1 MKESSGMNM
10 SETGAVLVT
19 DQVNQQSEIR
29 AQPVVGSAKPVLSP
43 AMRWAVLLLLS
54 LGVLIAFI
62 DRTSISSA
70 LADKAFISHFALSN
84 IDRGTL
90 GSAFFWSYG
99 VVQLFMGW
107 MVDRYG
113 VKWLYAIFFVAWCAA
128 TAATGFATSFAMI
141 LVLRVAVGAA
151 EAVVIPASYRWIRDN
166 FDDRSTGLAVGFFT
180 SGNKLGSAVG
190 APIAAW
196 LIVHYSWQA
205 MFILTGVIGV
215 LWLVPWLLVVPNDLS
230 NRAAR
235 EVTRRSAAT
244 VTWKAIFASP
254 VVWGGLVVNFCYGY
268 FGFFGATWMPS
279 YLVETRGLSLQQS
292 GAYTFLSFAGV
303 ALVAILGGWWADKM
317 IARGRD
323 AIAVRKGFI
332 VAGFLGACTVLLG
345 ANATSVPVALFWNVT
360 SLSVLGLATA
370 NMQALCRLAL
380 IPNPAVGRVTGV
392 QQVATSLSG
401 GIAASLS
408 GWLLHVTGSYAM
420 PMFMIF
426 VFLVIG
432 AATTLLMMKPKWS
445 PKVIPV

>member
-1 MKESSGMNM
+1 MTPS
-10 SETGAVLVT
+10 TAVA
-19 DQVNQQSEIR
+19 
-29 AQPVVGSAKPVLSP
+29 AQAVPQAAKPAISN
-43 AMRWAVLLLLS
+43 ARRWTILLLLS
-54 LGVLIAFI
+54 LGVLVAFI

-70 LADKAFISHFALSN
+70 LADKTFIRHFALSN

-128 TAATGFATSFAMI
+128 TTATGFASSFAMM

-166 FDDRSTGLAVGFFT
+166 FDDRGTGLAVGFFT
-180 SGNKLGSAVG
+180 SGNKLGNAVG

-196 LIVHYSWQA
+196 LIVHHNWQA
-205 MFILTGVIGV
+205 MFIVTGIIGI
-215 LWLVPWLLVVPNDLS
+215 LWLIPWLLVVPNDLP
-230 NRAAR
+230 NREALL
-235 EVTRRSAAT
+235 VTKRSAST
-244 VTWKAIFASP
+244 ITWKAIFASP

-268 FGFFGATWMPS
+268 FGFFCATWMPA
-279 YLVETRGLSLQQS
+279 YLVETRGLSLEQS

-303 ALVAILGGWWADKM
+303 AAVAILGGWGADKM

-380 IPNPAVGRVTGV
+380 IPKPAVGRVTGV
-392 QQVATSLSG
+392 QQLSL
-401 GIAASLS
+401 I
-408 GWLLHVTGSYAM
+408 H
-420 PMFMIF
+420 I
-426 VFLVIG
+426 
-432 AATTLLMMKPKWS
+432 
-445 PKVIPV
+445 

>member
-1 MKESSGMNM
+1 MKSG
-10 SETGAVLVT
+10 SGDIPTI
-19 DQVNQQSEIR
+19 QVKQEPELHAQSAGEI
-29 AQPVVGSAKPVLSP
+29 AKAVLSP
-43 AMRWAVLLLLS
+43 AMRWTVLLLLS

-70 LADKAFISHFALSN
+70 IADKAFISHFALSN

-99 VVQLFMGW
+99 IVQLYMGW

-113 VKWLYAIFFVAWCAA
+113 VKWLYAIFFMAWCAA
-128 TAATGFATSFAMI
+128 TFATGFASSFAMI
-141 LVLRVAVGAA
+141 LVLRVAIGAA
-151 EAVVIPASYRWIRDN
+151 ESVVIPASYRWIRDN
-166 FDDRSTGLAVGFFT
+166 FDDRNTGLAVGFFAC
-180 SGNKLGSAVG
+180 GNKLGSALG
-190 APIAAW
+190 APLAAW
-196 LIVHYSWQA
+196 LIVHYNWQS
-205 MFILTGVIGV
+205 MFIVTGIIGI
-215 LWLVPWLLVVPNDLS
+215 LWLVPWLLFVPSDRS
-230 NRAAR
+230 S
-235 EVTRRSAAT
+235 SAAKELSIRTALT

-268 FGFFGATWMPS
+268 FGFFCATWMPA
-279 YLVETRGLSLQQS
+279 YLVETRGLSLEQS
-292 GAYTFLSFAGV
+292 GGYTFLSFAGV
-303 ALVAILGGWWADKM
+303 ALVAILGGWWADKL

-345 ANATSVPVALFWNVT
+345 ARANSLSVALFWNVT

-370 NMQALCRLAL
+370 NLQALCRLAL
-380 IPNPAVGRVTGV
+380 IPKPAVGRVTGV

-401 GIAASLS
+401 GVAASLS
-408 GWLLHVTGSYAM
+408 GWLLHISGSYAL

-432 AATTLLMMKPKWS
+432 AATTQLMMRPKWS
-445 PKVIPV
+445 PKVIGA